1 MRIAYLDCF
10 SGMSGDMFLGAL
22 IDAGVPAKLFEDTVA
37 ALDIGARLEISRVN
51 RAGITATK
59 VDVFV
64 HGEKEL
70 PREVF
75 LEQQSRR
82 KREHDHAHE
91 HGHAH
96 DHKHAPEH
104 VELRE
109 HNFSQSGNDSTRAG
123 APAPHE
129 HEPHQHE
136 HGRGLK
142 EIREIISKAGIDEGA
157 KRTAL
162 AMFEALGK
170 AEAKI
175 HNNDIEK
182 VHFHEV
188 GAVDAMVDITC
199 SAVGAHAL
207 GVDEIVCSPLN
218 VGGGTVKCAHGVLPV
233 PVPATVELLQGA
245 PVYSSGIQ
253 VELVTPTGAA
263 IVKTLVKRYAPFP
276 AMTIEKSGYGAGSRD
291 FSGHANVV
299 RLTIGESQPGLAQ
312 NTSQETISVLEANLD
327 DLNPQVFGY
336 VVERLLEAG
345 ALDTFAVPV
354 QMKKNRPGMLLTV
367 LAKPEDASRLTQ
379 IIFTETS
386 TLGVRRREEQRQTLA
401 RKWITVGTRWGDVR
415 LKIGSMNGTVTN
427 YAPEYEDCKKI
438 AAEHHVPLKSVM
450 NEAMEAYLK
459 ASEKL
464 RTALCSVKR
473 FENPNE
479 QKVLHHDPD
488 LLRECASAHRTRVH
502 HDCLR
507 HHCPAPALMGFDTY
521 FLTGT
526 DEHGQK
532 IERAA
537 QAAGKTPQQFTDE
550 VSAEF
555 RALWD
560 GWG

>member
-22 IDAGVPAKLFEDTVA
+22 VDAGVPAKLFEDTVA
-37 ALDIGARLEISRVN
+37 ALNIGARLEISRVT
-51 RAGITATK
+51 RSGISATK

-64 HGEKEL
+64 NGEKEL

-75 LEQQSRR
+75 LEQQNRAQ
-82 KREHDHAHE
+82 KHDH
-91 HGHAH
+91 GHDH
-96 DHKHAPEH
+96 SHKHAPEH

-109 HNFSQSGNDSTRAG
+109 HNYSQSGHDGTRAG
-123 APAPHE
+123 APAPHR
-129 HEPHQHE
+129 HEPHPHEPGQHE
-136 HGRGLK
+136 HGRGLN
-142 EIREIISKAGIDEGA
+142 EIREIIRKAAISDGA
-157 KRTAL
+157 KRTAI
-162 AMFEALGK
+162 AIFEALGA

-175 HNNDIEK
+175 HNSDIEK

-188 GAVDAMVDITC
+188 GAVDAMVDIVC
-199 SAVGAHAL
+199 AAVGAEAL

-263 IVKTLVKRYAPFP
+263 IVKTLAKRFAPFP
-276 AMTIEKSGYGAGSRD
+276 AMTIEKSGYGAGTRD
-291 FSGHANVV
+291 FPGHANVV
-299 RLTIGESQPGLAQ
+299 RLTIGEAQAGLAE
-312 NTSQETISVLEANLD
+312 NSSQETISVLEANLD

-336 VVERLLEAG
+336 VMERLLEAG

-354 QMKKNRPGMLLTV
+354 QMKKNRPGILLTV
-367 LAKPEDASRLTQ
+367 LSKPEDASRLTQ

-401 RKWITVGTRWGDVR
+401 RKWIKVVTRWGDVR
-415 LKIGSMNGTVTN
+415 LKIASMNGTVTN

-459 ASEKL
+459 ALEKL
-464 RTALCSVKR
+464 KAALPGSNTRT
-473 FENPNE
+473 
-479 QKVLHHDPD
+479 Q
-488 LLRECASAHRTRVH
+488 
-502 HDCLR
+502 
-507 HHCPAPALMGFDTY
+507 
-521 FLTGT
+521 
-526 DEHGQK
+526 
-532 IERAA
+532 
-537 QAAGKTPQQFTDE
+537 
-550 VSAEF
+550 
-555 RALWD
+555 
-560 GWG
+560 

>member
-10 SGMSGDMFLGAL
+10 SGVSGDMFLGAL
-22 IDAGVPAKLFEDTVA
+22 VDAGVPAKLFEETVA
-37 ALDIGARLEISRVN
+37 ALNIGARLEISRVT
-51 RAGITATK
+51 RSGISATK

-75 LEQQSRR
+75 LEQQSRAQKHEPR
-82 KREHDHAHE
+82 HDHGHE
-91 HGHAH
+91 
-96 DHKHAPEH
+96 HAPEH

-109 HNFSQSGNDSTRAG
+109 HNYSQSGRDGTRAG
-123 APAPHE
+123 APAPHV
-129 HEPHQHE
+129 HEPHQHEPRGHE

-142 EIREIISKAGIDEGA
+142 EIREIIRAAGIRESA
-157 KRTAL
+157 KRTAI
-162 AMFEALGK
+162 AIFEALGA
-170 AEAKI
+170 AEARI
-175 HNNDIEK
+175 HNTDIES

-188 GAVDAMVDITC
+188 GAVDAMVDIVC
-199 SAVGAHAL
+199 AAVGSEAL

-218 VGGGTVKCAHGVLPV
+218 VGGGSVQCAHGVLPV

-263 IVKTLVKRYAPFP
+263 IVKTLARRFAPFP

-291 FSGHANVV
+291 FSGHANVL
-299 RLTIGESQPGLAQ
+299 RLTIGEAQPKFAE
-312 NTSQETISVLEANLD
+312 NTSQETICVLEANLD

-367 LAKPEDASRLTQ
+367 LAKPEDAPRMTQ

-401 RKWITVGTRWGDVR
+401 RKWVNVSTRWGDVR
-415 LKIGSMNGTVTN
+415 LKIASMNGTITN
-427 YAPEYEDCKKI
+427 YAPEYEDCKKL
-438 AAEHHVPLKSVM
+438 AADNHVPLKSVM

-459 ASEKL
+459 ARKS
-464 RTALCSVKR
+464 
-473 FENPNE
+473 
-479 QKVLHHDPD
+479 
-488 LLRECASAHRTRVH
+488 
-502 HDCLR
+502 
-507 HHCPAPALMGFDTY
+507 
-521 FLTGT
+521 
-526 DEHGQK
+526 
-532 IERAA
+532 
-537 QAAGKTPQQFTDE
+537 
-550 VSAEF
+550 
-555 RALWD
+555 
-560 GWG
+560 